1 MHVSLRRENYNAR
14 RGWDAFSGVLLI
26 FDKHFS
32 NYIQIPSKYSNIML
46 SIYEISRSIL
56 GADEDGRMQFVT
68 SCCFT
73 FSNGIEKS
81 HNFLTKISNFV
92 QFNHKNHCCN
102 VN

>member
-1 MHVSLRRENYNAR
+1 MYILLRRKKYTVLRE
-14 RGWDAFSGVLLI
+14 DDDMAFLLV
-26 FDKHFS
+26 FDKNFS
-32 NYIQIPSKYSNIML
+32 NYFQMPSKYSNIML

>member
-1 MHVSLRRENYNAR
+1 MHVSLRREKYNAR

-56 GADEDGRMQFVT
+56 GADEDGRMQFVHKELLLYI
-68 SCCFT
+68 FKWNREIAQ
-73 FSNGIEKS
+73 FLDK
-81 HNFLTKISNFV
+81 NF
-92 QFNHKNHCCN
+92 
-102 VN
+102 